1 MAYTYT
7 PQGHPTQQYQGQQQG
22 FTSEGHPVAPP
33 AAYPQPPPGNY
44 YGPGVATMAP
54 PNSGLWTTGL
64 CGCTEDCP
72 SCWCA
77 LCCPCVLVGRMANI
91 LDQGMTSVFTGAAIF
106 CIVQWFTGCG
116 CLYSCLYRAKLRHKY
131 GLPEE
136 PCNDIC
142 TDCWCN
148 CCSIA
153 QAYRELRN
161 RNINPALGY
170 EFARAVYE
178 QPPQVQEMRKM

>member
-1 MAYTYT
+1 MAYTDT
-7 PQGHPTQQYQGQQQG
+7 PQSHPTQQHQGQQQG

-33 AAYPQPPPGNY
+33 AAHPQPPPGSY

-54 PNSGLWTTGL
+54 PNSGLWPTGL
-64 CGCTEDCP
+64 YGCTEDCP

-106 CIVQWFTGCG
+106 CGCG

-142 TDCWCN
+142 TEWWCN

>member
-7 PQGHPTQQYQGQQQG
+7 PQGHPMQQHQGQQQG
-22 FTSEGHPVAPP
+22 FTSEGHSVASP
-33 AAYPQPPPGNY
+33 AAH
-44 YGPGVATMAP
+44 GVATMAP

-64 CGCTEDCP
+64 YGCTEDCP

-106 CIVQWFTGCG
+106 CGCG

-142 TDCWCN
+142 TECWCN

-178 QPPQVQEMRKM
+178 QPPQVQEMRKI